1 MAKERLP
8 MKEKETKPKRGR
20 PSTGKYDAI
29 IHIDATPEEVARSL
43 FRGKPKSLAEWKP
56 ERKISPR

>member
-1 MAKERLP
+1 MAKGRLP

-20 PSTGKYDAI
+20 PGKYDAI

-43 FRGKPKSLAEWKP
+43 FRGKPKSLAEWKR

>member
-1 MAKERLP
+1 

-43 FRGKPKSLAEWKP
+43 FRGKPKSLAEWKR